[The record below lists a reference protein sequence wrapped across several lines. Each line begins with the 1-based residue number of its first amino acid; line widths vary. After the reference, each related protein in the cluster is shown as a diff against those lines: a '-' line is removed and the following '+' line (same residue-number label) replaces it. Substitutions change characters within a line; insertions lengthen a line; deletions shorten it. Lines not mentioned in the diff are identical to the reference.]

1 MKAGSDYPT
10 LETVAAVIAHSQIVV
25 APPHSPMPALPGG
38 FEDLDIS
45 VLCWI
50 AVEGRRLGRGSCGL
64 GQAVSRVPL
73 GTVAQARTYVYFGE
87 DFGRDRAHSMS
98 FCRFFYTSWPDVVA
112 AAPNCQTILVRMSI
126 GSSPSAPAPARGS
139 RFAMGILFVWVIE
152 FIKLLGRRRLHPLN
166 AECPICHQMV
176 RLHYN
181 KAGRRHLLAHARSC
195 SLTLYE
201 GARYCVHYTAK
212 IKCLGSGTLA
222 KFDPRPNENQH
233 FKLPKFLELEGWS
246 TSSSERG
253 DVRLRTRTDRQSGHS
268 HSAVP

>member
-1 MKAGSDYPT
+1 MANTTTATCLPLFPS
-10 LETVAAVIAHSQIVV
+10 LEMAWRPSSKCCATTRSSLPARRTVAAGRVGHRWGTPEAK
-25 APPHSPMPALPGG
+25 AALAILASARRGG
-38 FEDLDIS
+38 FRHTLI
-45 VLCWI
+45 
-50 AVEGRRLGRGSCGL
+50 
-64 GQAVSRVPL
+64 
-73 GTVAQARTYVYFGE
+73 F
-87 DFGRDRAHSMS
+87 
-98 FCRFFYTSWPDVVA
+98 SWCVD
-112 AAPNCQTILVRMSI
+112 
-126 GSSPSAPAPARGS
+126 APARAAGGRPGGALLS
-139 RFAMGILFVWVIE
+139 NYPCHSHEYRLFAIRTSAGPRQPLRILIAGNHDEATMGILFVWVIE

-181 KAGRRHLLAHARSC
+181 KAGRRHLLAHARAC